1 MTKTMI
7 GLGILSIPFVFMA
20 VGLVPGILVI
30 LVIQVSL
37 SSAERSDAR
46 R

>member
-20 VGLVPGILVI
+20 VGLVPGIIVI
-30 LVIQVSL
+30 IVIQVSL
-37 SSAERSDAR
+37 TSAA
-46 R
+46 